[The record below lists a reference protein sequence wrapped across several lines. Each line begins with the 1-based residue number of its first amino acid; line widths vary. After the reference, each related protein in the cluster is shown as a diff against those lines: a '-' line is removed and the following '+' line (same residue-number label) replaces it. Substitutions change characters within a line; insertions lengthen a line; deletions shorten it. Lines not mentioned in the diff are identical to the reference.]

1 MTRRCLSLNH
11 VSGIY
16 AALLTPFHED
26 QSIHKEALQQL
37 VARMID
43 NGVHGLFAL
52 GTNGEFHT
60 LTPQEKCEVATIV
73 LTEAKGKVPVM
84 LGVGG
89 NYTGEV
95 IQLAKQFEQ
104 LGATMFSVITP
115 YFMPP
120 NQSEL
125 ANYFEDIANA
135 TKVPIFLYNI
145 PSKTGVSIDPLTV
158 ARLAKHPNIYGI
170 KDSSGDFQLIQSYI
184 RHTQED
190 DFVVF
195 AGTDSL
201 ILKTLQEGGGG
212 AVAAT
217 ANALPKLVS
226 SIFTHFKN
234 GQLEEA
240 EKAQAQLQP
249 LRDTFSL
256 STIPASLK
264 KVVELSGIPV
274 GPPRRPVQPVD
285 SNALREIEA
294 MIRTYRAEGVLD
306 E

>member
-1 MTRRCLSLNH
+1 M
-11 VSGIY
+11 
-16 AALLTPFHED
+16 
-26 QSIHKEALQQL
+26 
-37 VARMID
+37 
-43 NGVHGLFAL
+43 
-52 GTNGEFHT
+52 
-60 LTPQEKCEVATIV
+60 
-73 LTEAKGKVPVM
+73 
-84 LGVGG
+84 
-89 NYTGEV
+89 
-95 IQLAKQFEQ
+95 
-104 LGATMFSVITP
+104 
-115 YFMPP
+115 
-120 NQSEL
+120 
-125 ANYFEDIANA
+125 
-135 TKVPIFLYNI
+135 
-145 PSKTGVSIDPLTV
+145 TV

-184 RHTQED
+184 QHTQEE

-234 GQLEEA
+234 GQFDEA

-264 KVVELSGIPV
+264 KAVELSGIPV

-285 SNALREIEA
+285 FKALRQIET
-294 MIRTYRAEGVLD
+294 MMRTYRAEGVLD